1 MTSSVRYERL
11 QPRMNPDPSS
21 INEASDKVR
30 LFFLLMSAVLIIGIA
45 ASYFAG
51 RAALDAIA
59 GIREFDAA
67 IEAIQDLRSTVQNA
81 ETGQRGYLLTREEK
95 YLGPYEEAIATIQ
108 PRLQAVDK
116 LAKAGLLSAEQVS
129 ELERLIEAKIEELR
143 KTVSLVQSGRISAAM
158 EIVRSDEGER
168 TMESIRTTMAEIV
181 SVQENGRA
189 AASERADAAI
199 QFRGWVFLC
208 AILLNLA
215 FLLWAYHRIRKEMMH
230 HFVANLETRRQREIL
245 AVTLASIG
253 DAVII
258 TDTKGRIT
266 FLNAIAEKL
275 TGWTAK
281 EAEDRPCAEV
291 FRIVDEE
298 TRLPLESP
306 VDKVLA
312 TGAIVGL
319 ASHTVLI
326 RRDGSELP
334 IDDSGA
340 AIRETDGTV
349 RGVVL
354 IFRDFTAHKESERK
368 LVRAKEAIEASSNAK
383 DKFLAALSHELRT
396 PLTPVLATL
405 SSWEASNALPAT
417 LRSDLQRLR
426 RNVKLEARLI
436 DDLLDLTRIENGKL
450 SLEKEPVDVHNLIQ
464 SAAALFRE
472 EVQAKGLR
480 LHAQLDAKNSW
491 LEADPARLQQILL
504 NLIGNAVKFSREG
517 GTVEIVTSNPQGGE
531 LNIAI
536 TDDGIGMP
544 KELIARLFQRFEQGD
559 IPSETK
565 FRGLGLGLSIA
576 KALVEAHDG
585 ALRAESKGPGCGST
599 FTVSFANARPP
610 LPTSGPA
617 VAPAAQSRRDPSSLR
632 VLLLEDH
639 EDTARVLAK
648 VLQQMGYEVETCST
662 VATACQKLK
671 EMKFDVILSDIGLPD
686 GSGIDFIKAAR
697 EICQTP
703 AVALSGY
710 GMAEDIDRCLQAG
723 FEEHLTKPIDID
735 RLQKTLSSI
744 LAKKAASE
752 IETSPAVGG

>member
-1 MTSSVRYERL
+1 
-11 QPRMNPDPSS
+11 MNPDPSS
-21 INEASDKVR
+21 INEASGKVR
-30 LFFLLMSAVLIIGIA
+30 LFFFLMSAVLIIAIA

-59 GIREFDAA
+59 GIRDFDAA
-67 IEAIQDLRSTVQNA
+67 IQAIQDLRSTVQNA
-81 ETGQRGYLLTREEK
+81 ETGQRGYLLTREKK
-95 YLGPYEEAIATIQ
+95 YLDPYAEAIATIQ

-116 LAKAGLLSAEQVS
+116 LAKAGLLSPEQVS

-143 KTVSLVQSGRISAAM
+143 KTVNLVQSGRISAAM

-199 QFRGWVFLC
+199 QFRGWVFLWALW

-306 VDKVLA
+306 VDKVLV

-354 IFRDFTAHKESERK
+354 IFRDFTAHQESERK

-426 RNVKLEARLI
+426 RNVELEARLI

-504 NLIGNAVKFSREG
+504 NLIGNAMKFSREG

-559 IPSETK
+559 IPSQTK

-599 FTVSFANARPP
+599 FTVNFANARPP
-610 LPTSGPA
+610 MPTSGPA
-617 VAPAAQSRRDPSSLR
+617 VDLAAQPRRDSSSLR
-632 VLLLEDH
+632 ILLLEDH
-639 EDTARVLAK
+639 EDTARVIAK

-735 RLQKTLSSI
+735 RLQKTLSNI
-744 LAKKAASE
+744 LAKKTALQ
-752 IETSPAVGG
+752 IETPPAVGG